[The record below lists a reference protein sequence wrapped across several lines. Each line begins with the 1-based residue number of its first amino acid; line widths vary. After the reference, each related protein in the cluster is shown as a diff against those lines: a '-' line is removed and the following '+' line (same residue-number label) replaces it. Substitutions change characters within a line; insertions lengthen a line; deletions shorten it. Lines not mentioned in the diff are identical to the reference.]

1 MPPAAVTSPIRYAG
15 GRLDRSGVHR
25 QDPDWVAAMRAHP
38 GARAVPVWRDQ
49 NFVLG
54 LDDAASDGRATGALP
69 RAGWCGGEGW
79 TALAHD
85 DTVVWSLLGLDTD
98 GPLFAADV
106 SGLEAERVAELA
118 RGGAFAD
125 LRKAGPLVS
134 AEDAALMA
142 YARGIV
148 SWHRQSRY
156 CGTCGSATVSEHA
169 GHMRR
174 CTNAACGAEI
184 YPRTDP
190 AVIMLVERPAS
201 GGEPARCLL
210 GRHRRL
216 PPRAYSTLAGFVE
229 PGESLEEAV
238 AREVLEETGVRV
250 SRARYL
256 ASQPWPFPASLMLG
270 FRAVADSEEITVDGH
285 ELEEA
290 RWFTAAEL
298 ADFGE
303 WGDERASLRLPRRDS
318 IARAL
323 VDAWLADARDGSAP

>member
-1 MPPAAVTSPIRYAG
+1 MSISTVISPIRYAG
-15 GRLDRSGVHR
+15 GHLDRAGVRR
-25 QDPDWVAAMRAHP
+25 QDAAWVASMREHP

-49 NFVLG
+49 NLVLG
-54 LDDAASDGRATGALP
+54 LDESARAGGAP
-69 RAGWCGGEGW
+69 RAGWCDGEVW
-79 TALAHD
+79 AALARD
-85 DTVVWSLLGLDTD
+85 ATITWSLLGLDGD
-98 GPLFAADV
+98 GPLFALDV
-106 SGLEAERVAELA
+106 SVLDGDRLFEIVRH
-118 RGGAFAD
+118 GTFAD
-125 LRKAGPLVS
+125 LRKVGPLVS

-142 YARGIV
+142 YARGILN
-148 SWHRQSRY
+148 WHRCSGY

-174 CTNAACGAEI
+174 CTNPGCRAEI

-201 GGEPARCLL
+201 RGQPARCLL
-210 GRHRRL
+210 GRHHRL

-250 SRARYL
+250 SRASYL

-270 FRAVADSEEITVDGH
+270 FRAVADTEEIDVDGH
-285 ELEEA
+285 ELVEA
-290 RWFTAAEL
+290 RWFTAEEL
-298 ADFGE
+298 ADHGE
-303 WGDERASLRLPRRDS
+303 WGDESAALRLPRRDS

-323 VDAWLADARDGSAP
+323 VDAWLADARRGTGS